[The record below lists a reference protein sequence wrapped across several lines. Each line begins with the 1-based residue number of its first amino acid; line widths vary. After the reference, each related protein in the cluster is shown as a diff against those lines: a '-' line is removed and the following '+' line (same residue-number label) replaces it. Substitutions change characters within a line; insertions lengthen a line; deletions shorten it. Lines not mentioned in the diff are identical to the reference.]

1 MSKKIDTDVLVKAL
15 DNNDNE
21 AILNL
26 TTKKIKEIKMNI
38 LKELQLP
45 RDILSEY
52 MKKLKEYRYIDEVN
66 DIKIGAFIRWIPL
79 TDPSYLPLQ
88 AGGLVCDIKITDNGM
103 VLIWKNFMNR
113 FYQLKMDECILFQKL
128 SYQELVLLAALDH
141 LADK

>member
-21 AILNL
+21 PILNL

-45 RDILSEY
+45 RDIISEY

-88 AGGLVCDIKITDNGM
+88 TGGLVCDIKITDNGM